1 MAKPKNSGLSKWFKK
16 EKWVDIS
23 APKKG
28 GGYEK
33 CGRKSAKNSS
43 RGYPK
48 CVPRSKAMSMTKAER
63 ASAVKRKRAKAQ
75 GVGGKPTNVK
85 TFTKKK
91 KRR

>member
-48 CVPRSKAMSMTKAER
+48 CVPTAKAKSMSKSQIKSAVARKR
-63 ASAVKRKRAKAQ
+63 ANPSKNVRTIVKRKK
-75 GVGGKPTNVK
+75 
-85 TFTKKK
+85 
-91 KRR
+91 

>member
-1 MAKPKNSGLSKWFKK
+1 MAKPSGGLTKWFKK

-33 CGRKSAKNSS
+33 CGRSKAKGSK

-48 CVPRSKAMSMTKAER
+48 CVPSAKAKSMTKSQIRYAEQ
-63 ASAVKRKRAKAQ
+63 RKRANTK
-75 GVGGKPTNVK
+75 GKVK
-85 TFTKKK
+85 IIVR
-91 KRR
+91 KRIR

>member
-1 MAKPKNSGLSKWFKK
+1 MATPTGGLTKWFKK

-33 CGRKSAKNSS
+33 CGRSKAKGSK

-48 CVPRSKAMSMTKAER
+48 CVPSAKAKSMTKSQIR
-63 ASAVKRKRAKAQ
+63 SAVKRKRANPKS
-75 GVGGKPTNVK
+75 KVK
-85 TFTKKK
+85 TIVR
-91 KRR
+91 KRKR

>member
-1 MAKPKNSGLSKWFKK
+1 MAKPSGGLTKWFKK

-33 CGRKSAKNSS
+33 CGRSKAKGSK

-48 CVPRSKAMSMTKAER
+48 CVPSAKAKPMTKSQIR
-63 ASAVKRKRAKAQ
+63 SAVKRKRANPK
-75 GVGGKPTNVK
+75 GKVK
-85 TFTKKK
+85 TIVR
-91 KRR
+91 KRKR

>member
-1 MAKPKNSGLSKWFKK
+1 MAKPTGGLTKWFKK

-33 CGRKSAKNSS
+33 CGRSKAKGSK

-48 CVPRSKAMSMTKAER
+48 CVPSAKAKTMTKSQIR
-63 ASAVKRKRAKAQ
+63 SAVKRKRANPK
-75 GVGGKPTNVK
+75 GKVK
-85 TFTKKK
+85 TIIK
-91 KRR
+91 KRKR

>member
-1 MAKPKNSGLSKWFKK
+1 MAKPKSGLTKWFKK

-33 CGRKSAKNSS
+33 CGRKKAKGSK

-48 CVPRSKAMSMTKAER
+48 CVPSAKAKSMTKAQIK
-63 ASAVKRKRAKAQ
+63 SAVARKRANPKAKVKTTLKRKRK
-75 GVGGKPTNVK
+75 
-85 TFTKKK
+85 
-91 KRR
+91 

>member
-1 MAKPKNSGLSKWFKK
+1 MAKPTGGLTKWFKK

-33 CGRKSAKNSS
+33 CGRSKAKGSK

-48 CVPRSKAMSMTKAER
+48 CVPSAKAKTKTKLQIR
-63 ASAVKRKRAKAQ
+63 SAVKRKRANPK
-75 GVGGKPTNVK
+75 GKVK
-85 TFTKKK
+85 TILK
-91 KRR
+91 KRKR

>member
-1 MAKPKNSGLSKWFKK
+1 MAKPSGEVTKWFKK

-33 CGRKSAKNSS
+33 CGRTKAKGSK

-48 CVPRSKAMSMTKAER
+48 CVPSAKAKTMTKSQIK
-63 ASAVKRKRAKAQ
+63 SAVKRKRANPK
-75 GVGGKPTNVK
+75 GKVK
-85 TFTKKK
+85 TIVR
-91 KRR
+91 KRSR